1 MYIFHYE
8 TGIQTMMSEMRFD
21 TCNCFQLMFYY
32 QKERSEE
39 TVNEIN
45 WLLSEQFW
53 KYMDVGNPPPG
64 LG

>member
-1 MYIFHYE
+1 
-8 TGIQTMMSEMRFD
+8 MMSEMRFD